1 MNGTQICSIKWKT
14 KTASKALLKESQLCV
29 KTETCQRVCKT
40 LALKNSGLWF
50 RWRTSRRT
58 HSRSTISLQ
67 SSGNNKTQRL
77 ILASQQRQGVP
88 QSAASTTWVGLRQ
101 TSIPWINLQTYLS
114 RSTCLGV
121 LRKSRR
127 QFRRHRYNSPTIS
140 WAAISQTSNSFL
152 LETRH
157 PHTLNEICWPILTAE
172 GVPSISLCQLLKSK
186 CRSHLVSTYSSTAS
200 AMTRQR
206 QCPQLSA

>member
-1 MNGTQICSIKWKT
+1 M
-14 KTASKALLKESQLCV
+14 

-40 LALKNSGLWF
+40 LALKNWGLWF

-67 SSGNNKTQRL
+67 SSGNNKIRRL
-77 ILASQQRQGVP
+77 ILLASQQRQRVP
-88 QSAASTTWVGLRQ
+88 RNAASTTWVGLRR

-127 QFRRHRYNSPTIS
+127 QFRRHRYNSPMID
-140 WAAISQTSNSFL
+140 WVAISQTSNSFL

-157 PHTLNEICWPILTAE
+157 PHTLNEIFWLILTAE
-172 GVPSISLCQLLKSK
+172 GVPSICLCQLLKSK
-186 CRSHLVSTYSSTAS
+186 CRSHRVSTYSSTAS
-200 AMTRQR
+200 AMTPQR